1 MFSGL
6 SLKDLFKRKVEL
18 GGQFFSNKIII
29 VMLLACHTRF
39 AVFFPLPSC
48 CVSSLLV
55 VVIQHVHVGGPEY
68 NISHTVIPNNHNPQ
82 YYIIIF

>member
-1 MFSGL
+1 MFSRL

-18 GGQFFSNKIII
+18 GGQFFFKQNNNCHAFSLSHK
-29 VMLLACHTRF
+29 VCRFFSTSFLLCKLT
-39 AVFFPLPSC
+39 
-48 CVSSLLV
+48 V

>member
-1 MFSGL
+1 MFSRL

-18 GGQFFSNKIII
+18 GGQFFFKQNNN
-29 VMLLACHTRF
+29 CHAFSLSHKVCR
-39 AVFFPLPSC
+39 FFPLPSC

>member
-1 MFSGL
+1 MFSRL

-39 AVFFPLPSC
+39 AVFFST
-48 CVSSLLV
+48 SFLLCKLTV

-68 NISHTVIPNNHNPQ
+68 I
-82 YYIIIF
+82 Y